1 MFDVALYTDTRA
13 SEAIDGIDG
22 FNFQAISEGMN
33 AQDRQVIRDT
43 LLHRV
48 VVGWNADHDPL
59 DHPPSFAYCGHAGR
73 YYLSRGIST
82 GVTNN
87 GRPGNLLT
95 QAIATSDP
103 DDFGMM
109 RPAQL
114 FGALNWRLEKAPG
127 QRIDRWPSP
136 LAITPEYEAEAL
148 RDMIRADAWA
158 VEHFAQFLTM
168 VEEVTSDNPKRLVV
182 ITADEAVATRWIALG
197 TLFVETTR
205 ALSLSIRGLVPDPMT
220 TKADI
225 VAASPDFGP
234 QPDPSV
240 VRAGVT
246 IIDLDRRVLT
256 PITPTESA
264 LTQADWFLHEDPA
277 DALAAI
283 EVARRWEQ
291 FLGRDLATRASAL
304 ASFTKERG
312 SVGDWATV
320 METLRGLA
328 VAGQDEELFFYGDPL
343 LDVAVTCAIETP
355 ADAEAA
361 GAAVVALVGTDS
373 HDLAGGV
380 LMSALESS
388 RDVSGASEALVAAL
402 AAAPAQARLRWEDD
416 DARGQAGVLLTQA
429 AQHCPNDLLP
439 AVVSAARTMDT
450 PLTTPARA
458 DVVGRLARA
467 WAATPAVGRDRERWA
482 HGDEIDQAL
491 ADELLRRWS
500 GGAPGDLSLLSRGTW
515 EWLGQCSGLEPA
527 TRRGVEA
534 WHEAVRIASL
544 PVNQRAEQ
552 LSGARK
558 LPPDSWRL
566 VWNRAALPNDCALI
580 DAWAQTQRELT
591 GAACQWVMRQVSAV
605 IATQEPA
612 IALRELLTG
621 LHLSGIVIRDERLAT
636 YVAQVCATEQCCRE
650 AIACRRADNPHLST
664 LISSVPAMSALMADY
679 LGRIILTCADTS
691 AVTRLATADEE
702 WARRCVHVALTG
714 RASTRRGLA
723 QAVTLALRVRRSHL
737 IPARTRGA
745 EDFLVD
751 VCDDR
756 ARRNEVSQ
764 ASKEGLIDPV
774 SFAMFETFSAEAKK
788 SRLKRRLERATNGL
802 LGGYGKG
809 TQ

>member
-264 LTQADWFLHEDPA
+264 LRRTGSCTKTPPTRSRRSRSRVDGSSSL
-277 DALAAI
+277 DATWPREPQPWLRS
-283 EVARRWEQ
+283 RRN
-291 FLGRDLATRASAL
+291 
-304 ASFTKERG
+304 
-312 SVGDWATV
+312 
-320 METLRGLA
+320 
-328 VAGQDEELFFYGDPL
+328 
-343 LDVAVTCAIETP
+343 
-355 ADAEAA
+355 
-361 GAAVVALVGTDS
+361 GA
-373 HDLAGGV
+373 
-380 LMSALESS
+380 
-388 RDVSGASEALVAAL
+388 
-402 AAAPAQARLRWEDD
+402 
-416 DARGQAGVLLTQA
+416 
-429 AQHCPNDLLP
+429 
-439 AVVSAARTMDT
+439 VSA
-450 PLTTPARA
+450 
-458 DVVGRLARA
+458 
-467 WAATPAVGRDRERWA
+467 
-482 HGDEIDQAL
+482 
-491 ADELLRRWS
+491 
-500 GGAPGDLSLLSRGTW
+500 
-515 EWLGQCSGLEPA
+515 
-527 TRRGVEA
+527 
-534 WHEAVRIASL
+534 
-544 PVNQRAEQ
+544 
-552 LSGARK
+552 
-558 LPPDSWRL
+558 
-566 VWNRAALPNDCALI
+566 
-580 DAWAQTQRELT
+580 T
-591 GAACQWVMRQVSAV
+591 GPQ
-605 IATQEPA
+605 
-612 IALRELLTG
+612 
-621 LHLSGIVIRDERLAT
+621 
-636 YVAQVCATEQCCRE
+636 
-650 AIACRRADNPHLST
+650 
-664 LISSVPAMSALMADY
+664 
-679 LGRIILTCADTS
+679 
-691 AVTRLATADEE
+691 
-702 WARRCVHVALTG
+702 
-714 RASTRRGLA
+714 
-723 QAVTLALRVRRSHL
+723 
-737 IPARTRGA
+737 
-745 EDFLVD
+745 
-751 VCDDR
+751 
-756 ARRNEVSQ
+756 
-764 ASKEGLIDPV
+764 
-774 SFAMFETFSAEAKK
+774 
-788 SRLKRRLERATNGL
+788 
-802 LGGYGKG
+802 
-809 TQ
+809 

>member
-1 MFDVALYTDTRA
+1 
-13 SEAIDGIDG
+13 
-22 FNFQAISEGMN
+22 
-33 AQDRQVIRDT
+33 
-43 LLHRV
+43 
-48 VVGWNADHDPL
+48 
-59 DHPPSFAYCGHAGR
+59 
-73 YYLSRGIST
+73 
-82 GVTNN
+82 
-87 GRPGNLLT
+87 
-95 QAIATSDP
+95 
-103 DDFGMM
+103 
-109 RPAQL
+109 
-114 FGALNWRLEKAPG
+114 
-127 QRIDRWPSP
+127 
-136 LAITPEYEAEAL
+136 
-148 RDMIRADAWA
+148 
-158 VEHFAQFLTM
+158 
-168 VEEVTSDNPKRLVV
+168 
-182 ITADEAVATRWIALG
+182 
-197 TLFVETTR
+197 
-205 ALSLSIRGLVPDPMT
+205 
-220 TKADI
+220 
-225 VAASPDFGP
+225 
-234 QPDPSV
+234 
-240 VRAGVT
+240 
-246 IIDLDRRVLT
+246 
-256 PITPTESA
+256 
-264 LTQADWFLHEDPA
+264 
-277 DALAAI
+277 
-283 EVARRWEQ
+283 
-291 FLGRDLATRASAL
+291 
-304 ASFTKERG
+304 
-312 SVGDWATV
+312 

-429 AQHCPNDLLP
+429 AQHCPNDLLQRR
-439 AVVSAARTMDT
+439 ASAGLARLDT
-450 PLTTPARA
+450 PLTAPARA

-491 ADELLRRWS
+491 AGELLRRWS

-621 LHLSGIVIRDERLAT
+621 LHLSGIVIRDGET
-636 YVAQVCATEQCCRE
+636 GNVCGAGLCS
-650 AIACRRADNPHLST
+650 RAVLPGSH
-664 LISSVPAMSALMADY
+664 
-679 LGRIILTCADTS
+679 
-691 AVTRLATADEE
+691 
-702 WARRCVHVALTG
+702 
-714 RASTRRGLA
+714 
-723 QAVTLALRVRRSHL
+723 RV
-737 IPARTRGA
+737 
-745 EDFLVD
+745 
-751 VCDDR
+751 
-756 ARRNEVSQ
+756 
-764 ASKEGLIDPV
+764 
-774 SFAMFETFSAEAKK
+774 
-788 SRLKRRLERATNGL
+788 
-802 LGGYGKG
+802 
-809 TQ
+809 

>member
-13 SEAIDGIDG
+13 NEAIDGIDG

-43 LLHRV
+43 MLHRV

-59 DHPPSFAYCGHAGR
+59 EHPPSFAYCGHAGR

-114 FGALNWRLEKAPG
+114 FGALNWCLEKAPG
-127 QRIDRWPSP
+127 QMIDRWPSP
-136 LAITPEYEAEAL
+136 LAIAPDYQADAL
-148 RDMIRADAWA
+148 RDMVRADVWA
-158 VEHFAQFLTM
+158 AEHFAQFLTM
-168 VEEVTSDNPKRLVV
+168 VEEVTADNPKRLVL

-225 VAASPDFGP
+225 VAASPEFGP
-234 QPDPSV
+234 QPDPTV

-246 IIDLDRRVLT
+246 IIDLDRRLLT

-283 EVARRWEQ
+283 EVARRWEE

-304 ASFTKERG
+304 ASLTKERG

-320 METLRGLA
+320 MEALRGLA
-328 VAGQDEELFFYGDPL
+328 QAGQDEELFFYGDPL
-343 LDVAVTCAIETP
+343 LDVAVTCAVATP

-361 GAAVVALVGTDS
+361 GAAVVALLDTDS

-388 RDVSGASEALVAAL
+388 RDVPGASEALVSAL
-402 AAAPAQARLRWEDD
+402 AAAPAQVRLQWEDD
-416 DARGQAGVLLTQA
+416 DARKQAGVLLTQA
-429 AQHCPNDLLP
+429 AQHCPTDLLP
-439 AVVSAARTMDT
+439 AVASAARTLDT
-450 PLTTPARA
+450 PLVVPGRA
-458 DVVGRLARA
+458 DIVGRLARA
-467 WAATPAVGRDRERWA
+467 WAANPAVGRDRERWA
-482 HGDEIDQAL
+482 HGDQIDQAL

-515 EWLGQCSGLEPA
+515 EWLGQRSGLEPA
-527 TRRGVEA
+527 TRRTVEV

-544 PVNQRAEQ
+544 PVEQRADQ
-552 LSGARK
+552 LTRAKK
-558 LPPDSWRL
+558 LPADSWRL

-580 DAWAQTQRELT
+580 KAWAQTQRELT
-591 GAACQWVMRQVSAV
+591 GAACQWIARQINAV
-605 IATQEPA
+605 LAMQEPA
-612 IALRELLTG
+612 IPLRQLLTG
-621 LHLSGIVIRDERLAT
+621 LHRAAIVMRDERLAT
-636 YVAQVCATEQCCRE
+636 YAAQVCATEQCCRE
-650 AIACRRADNPHLST
+650 AITDTSPDNPHLST

-691 AVTRLATADEE
+691 AVTRLVAADEE
-702 WARRCVHVALTG
+702 WARRCVHVALTS

-723 QAVTLALRVRRSHL
+723 QAVTLAMRVRRSYL
-737 IPARTRGA
+737 IPARSLGA
-745 EDFLVD
+745 EDFLIG

-756 ARRNEVSQ
+756 VRRNEVSQ
-764 ASKEGLIDPV
+764 AAKEGLIDAD
-774 SFAMFETFSAEAKK
+774 SFADFETFAAEAKK
-788 SRLKRRLERATNGL
+788 GRLKRRLGRAASGL

-809 TQ
+809 VR

>member
-256 PITPTESA
+256 PITPTEV
-264 LTQADWFLHEDPA
+264 P
-277 DALAAI
+277 
-283 EVARRWEQ
+283 ARRPRRRAR
-291 FLGRDLATRASAL
+291 GDRGRASMGAVPWTRPGH
-304 ASFTKERG
+304 ASLSPGFVHE
-312 SVGDWATV
+312 
-320 METLRGLA
+320 
-328 VAGQDEELFFYGDPL
+328 
-343 LDVAVTCAIETP
+343 
-355 ADAEAA
+355 
-361 GAAVVALVGTDS
+361 GT
-373 HDLAGGV
+373 G
-380 LMSALESS
+380 
-388 RDVSGASEALVAAL
+388 RCR
-402 AAAPAQARLRWEDD
+402 RLGHSD
-416 DARGQAGVLLTQA
+416 G
-429 AQHCPNDLLP
+429 N
-439 AVVSAARTMDT
+439 AAR
-450 PLTTPARA
+450 PGG
-458 DVVGRLARA
+458 GR
-467 WAATPAVGRDRERWA
+467 
-482 HGDEIDQAL
+482 
-491 ADELLRRWS
+491 
-500 GGAPGDLSLLSRGTW
+500 
-515 EWLGQCSGLEPA
+515 
-527 TRRGVEA
+527 TRRGTV
-534 WHEAVRIASL
+534 L
-544 PVNQRAEQ
+544 
-552 LSGARK
+552 
-558 LPPDSWRL
+558 
-566 VWNRAALPNDCALI
+566 
-580 DAWAQTQRELT
+580 
-591 GAACQWVMRQVSAV
+591 
-605 IATQEPA
+605 
-612 IALRELLTG
+612 LRGSTAG
-621 LHLSGIVIRDERLAT
+621 RRRHLRD
-636 YVAQVCATEQCCRE
+636 
-650 AIACRRADNPHLST
+650 
-664 LISSVPAMSALMADY
+664 
-679 LGRIILTCADTS
+679 
-691 AVTRLATADEE
+691 
-702 WARRCVHVALTG
+702 
-714 RASTRRGLA
+714 
-723 QAVTLALRVRRSHL
+723 
-737 IPARTRGA
+737 
-745 EDFLVD
+745 
-751 VCDDR
+751 
-756 ARRNEVSQ
+756 
-764 ASKEGLIDPV
+764 
-774 SFAMFETFSAEAKK
+774 
-788 SRLKRRLERATNGL
+788 
-802 LGGYGKG
+802 
-809 TQ
+809 

>member
-43 LLHRV
+43 MLHRI

-59 DHPPSFAYCGHAGR
+59 DHPPSFAYCEHAGR

-95 QAIATSDP
+95 QAIVTSDP

-127 QRIDRWPSP
+127 QMIDRWPSP
-136 LAITPEYEAEAL
+136 LAVAPEYEAEAL

-197 TLFVETTR
+197 TLFVEATR

-225 VAASPDFGP
+225 VAASPAFGP

-264 LTQADWFLHEDPA
+264 LTQADWFLHEDPT

-291 FLGRDLATRASAL
+291 FLGRDLATRATAL

-312 SVGDWATV
+312 GDGDWATV
-320 METLRGLA
+320 MESLRGLA
-328 VAGQDEELFFYGDPL
+328 VAGQDEELFFYGDSL
-343 LDVAVTCAIETP
+343 LDVVVTCAVATP
-355 ADAEAA
+355 TDAQAA
-361 GAAVVALVGTDS
+361 GAAVVALLTADS
-373 HDLAGGV
+373 HDLAAGV

-388 RDVSGASEALVAAL
+388 RDVPGASEALVSAL
-402 AAAPAQARLRWEDD
+402 AAAPIQVRLQWEDD
-416 DARGQAGVLLTQA
+416 DARRQAGVLLTQA
-429 AQHCPNDLLP
+429 AQHFPTELLP
-439 AVVSAARTMDT
+439 AVASAARTLDT
-450 PLTTPARA
+450 PLVAPDRA
-458 DVVGRLARA
+458 EVVGRLVRA
-467 WAATPAVGRDRERWA
+467 WAANPAVGRDRERWA
-482 HGDEIDQAL
+482 YSDDIDQAL
-491 ADELLRRWS
+491 ADELLRRWR

-527 TRRGVEA
+527 TRRTVEA
-534 WHEAVRIASL
+534 WHEAARIASL
-544 PVNQRAEQ
+544 PVNERAEQ
-552 LSGARK
+552 LPSAGK
-558 LPPDSWRL
+558 LPPDSWRF
-566 VWNRAALPNDCALI
+566 VWSRAVLPNDCALI
-580 DAWAQTQRELT
+580 KVWAQTQRELA
-591 GAACQWVMRQVSAV
+591 GAACQWVLRQTRAV
-605 IATQEPA
+605 LATKEPA
-612 IALRELLTG
+612 IPLRRLLTG
-621 LHLSGIVIRDERLAT
+621 LHLSGIVMRDEALAT
-636 YVAQVCATEQCCRE
+636 YAAQVYATEQCCRE
-650 AIACRRADNPHLST
+650 VIADPREGNPHLST
-664 LISSVPAMSALMADY
+664 FISSVPAMSELMADY
-679 LGRIILTCADTS
+679 FGWVILTCADTS
-691 AVTRLATADEE
+691 AVTRMVAADEE
-702 WARRCVHVALTG
+702 WARRCAHVALTG
-714 RASTRRGLA
+714 QASTRRGLA
-723 QAVTLALRVRRSHL
+723 QAVTLAVRVRCSCL
-737 IPARTRGA
+737 IPARAQGA
-745 EDFLVD
+745 EDFLID

-756 ARRNEVSQ
+756 ALRNEVSQ
-764 ASKEGLIDPV
+764 AAKDGLIDAV
-774 SFAMFETFSAEAKK
+774 SSAAFETFAAEAKK
-788 SRLKRRLERATNGL
+788 GRLKRRLGRATADL
-802 LGGYGKG
+802 LGGRGRG
-809 TQ
+809 VR